1 LLIFALEL
9 PALRFGEFERTS
21 GYEFCLNLGEAL
33 PGEDLRRGDFDG
45 DDLRRGEM
53 LFFLAA
59 ALLFDW
65 ACCCSSTWSANGF
78 KIGSSI

>member
-9 PALRFGEFERTS
+9 PAIRFGEFERPS

-33 PGEDLRRGDFDG
+33 PGE
-45 DDLRRGEM
+45 DLRRGEM